1 MKKLLYIML
10 LPIIAYAQDTVRIK
24 HVNYT
29 TLFDTVKHYPV
40 LVEWV
45 DTHNKIVCKTSVK
58 RADDFAPDPK
68 LIAHSDLA
76 DAYKGSG
83 FDRGHIAPAGDN
95 GCLGKEVMSESF
107 FYTNMVPQYPGLN
120 RGLWKDLENLT
131 RTLAVKYD
139 TVFVKAGC
147 FGVAKHIKQLAIPT
161 TCWKIITVK
170 KIKQTSAYVFPNVPE
185 KGISLDK
192 LKVSVDSIQK
202 LTKLKL
208 K

>member
-1 MKKLLYIML
+1 ML
-10 LPIIAYAQDTVRIK
+10 LPIIAHAQDTVRIK

-45 DTHNKIVCKTSVK
+45 DTHNKILCKTSVK

-68 LIAHSDLA
+68 LSKQSDLA
-76 DAYKGSG
+76 DDYKGTG
-83 FDRGHIAPAGDN
+83 FDRGHLAPAGDN
-95 GCLGKEVMSESF
+95 GCLGKDVMSESF
-107 FYTNMVPQYPGLN
+107 FYTNMAPQYPGLN
-120 RGLWKDLENLT
+120 RGLWKDLETMT
-131 RTLAVKYD
+131 RELAIKHD
-139 TVFVKAGC
+139 SVFVKAGC
-147 FGVAKHIKQLAIPT
+147 AGAGQHIKHLYVPT
-161 TCWKIITVK
+161 MCWKVITVK
-170 KIKQTSAYVFPNVPE
+170 KTNETSAYIFPNVPE
-185 KGISLDK
+185 KGTSLDK